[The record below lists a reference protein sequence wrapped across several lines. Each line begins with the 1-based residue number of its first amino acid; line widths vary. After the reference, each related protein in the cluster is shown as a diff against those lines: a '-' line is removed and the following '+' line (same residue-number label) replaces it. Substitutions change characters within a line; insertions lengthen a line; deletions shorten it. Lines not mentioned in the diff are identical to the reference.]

1 MGTRST
7 IKFIDNGKNICSI
20 YQQYDGYP
28 ASVGLELAKF
38 LNNTQI
44 INGFNSNDNMG
55 KANGLG
61 CLSAQFI
68 AKIKT
73 DIGSIYMT
81 DADDEQE
88 YNYIVSLE
96 TYPIMKEISIIVNDY
111 SSQIFNGTKEEFLQ
125 FCKESE

>member
-7 IKFIDNGKNICSI
+7 IKFLEDDRNLCNI

-28 ASVGLELAKF
+28 SSVGLELAEF
-38 LNNTQI
+38 LNGMEI
-44 INGFNSNDNMG
+44 INGFGMSDNTG

-61 CLSAQFI
+61 CLSAQFV

-73 DIGSIYMT
+73 NIGGVYMT
-81 DADDEQE
+81 SADDEQE
-88 YNYIVSLE
+88 YNYIVSLKRHPKHE
-96 TYPIMKEISIIVNDY
+96 LTITVY
-111 SSQIFNGTKEEFLQ
+111 SYNEHLFEGTKEEFLE